1 MIQHV
6 WTSTHS
12 CSFFNLVATRHICFK
27 KTTCCNFSIVTLAAT
42 STLRSL
48 SKLLVDH
55 LFSSPEISWHP
66 EAADLSCQF
75 LPWDLL
81 IPQFQWVAQVPEAKS
96 CLETS
101 MLQIIET
108 INETTKITKKILQI
122 QLRSC
127 GVVWFC
133 CVESHCKDPSALRS
147 PPSAYRSPKVKNLMS
162 NSNRRCPVRCPV
174 LLNIFLVVWTS
185 RLKIEAT
192 ICDPKKMAAKEWNGP
207 KGSLWHSVLG
217 CRVSV
222 FFSLLHR
229 RSGYFFSKMSW
240 ICNQSRK
247 RKKQIS

>member
-101 MLQIIET
+101 MLQ
-108 INETTKITKKILQI
+108 NQRNYQNHKKIPQI
-122 QLRSC
+122 QPRSC
-127 GVVWFC
+127 DVVWLC

-147 PPSAYRSPKVKNLMS
+147 PPSACRSPNVKNLMS
-162 NSNRRCPVRCPV
+162 NSNRDMCQV
-174 LLNIFLVVWTS
+174 S
-185 RLKIEAT
+185 RPPRHLPCRLDLPFKNWSNHLR
-192 ICDPKKMAAKEWNGP
+192 PKKNGC
-207 KGSLWHSVLG
+207 SLASEGMKRSKRKSLTQCLG
-217 CRVSV
+217 VSGV
-222 FFSLLHR
+222 GFFSLLHR
-229 RSGYFFSKMSW
+229 RSGYIFSKMSW